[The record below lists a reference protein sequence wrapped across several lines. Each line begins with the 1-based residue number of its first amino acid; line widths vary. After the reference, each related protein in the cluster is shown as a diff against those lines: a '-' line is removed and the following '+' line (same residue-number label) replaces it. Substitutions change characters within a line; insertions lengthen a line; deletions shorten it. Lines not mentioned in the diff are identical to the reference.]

1 MFDDILCNIKAHSAK
16 VTESLSLENLRVRT
30 SRLSDNF
37 DSLKTHT
44 TKLSESI
51 LTTLKKSAPRYL
63 LVHQS
68 DEPQT
73 SILPADAN
81 AQGKH
86 ALKWPILVDNKM
98 QWVTL
103 STDTGNTPNTDD
115 DDDEDIVERFIRVI
129 SVDEEKSFTQ
139 VRHHKI
145 TFINVMP
152 N

>member
-1 MFDDILCNIKAHSAK
+1 MFEDILSNIKAHSAK
-16 VTESLSLENLRVRT
+16 VSESLSLENLRVRT

-37 DSLKTHT
+37 DALKTHT

-51 LTTLKKSAPRYL
+51 VTTLKKSAPRYM
-63 LVHQS
+63 LVQQS

-73 SILPADAN
+73 SFLPADAS
-81 AQGKH
+81 AQGKRE
-86 ALKWPILVDNKM
+86 LKWPILLDNKM
-98 QWVTL
+98 QWITL
-103 STDTGNTPNTDD
+103 STDTENFPNGD

-139 VRHHKI
+139 VRRHKI
-145 TFINVMP
+145 TFINVIP